1 MRSRPEW
8 SLTWKY
14 NKARDNMYKTDTYFQ
29 YIYSLIIISYQTWTD
44 IVMNISST
52 NQATILTSIISMV
65 ILYLVKVQINQRF
78 KSQLK
83 IPIPIEIIVVSMDI
97 FNTF

>member
-1 MRSRPEW
+1 
-8 SLTWKY
+8 
-14 NKARDNMYKTDTYFQ
+14 MYKTDTYFQ
-29 YIYSLIIISYQTWTD
+29 YIYSFIIISYQTWKD
-44 IVMNISST
+44 IVMNIPST
-52 NQATILTSIISMV
+52 NAAAILTSIISMV